1 MTRATC
7 ASSPFIARGLA
18 IIHGGR
24 ELRIQE
30 LPRIRYGFKSRV
42 LSSGDREESEERER
56 GRRDETAV
64 RGWLGLEVRSFKSLL
79 SLWRFVDLIVGQ
91 NAIDIQL

>member
-56 GRRDETAV
+56 GRRDGRMGRRLRRKV
-64 RGWLGLEVRSFKSLL
+64 RLLLL
-79 SLWRFVDLIVGQ
+79 SFLPFF
-91 NAIDIQL
+91 ASID